1 MMIQVAA
8 APGTLLRPWRPMPPA
23 APNLFHPQD
32 SDRRRKVRQEVSRW
46 WDLLQLE
53 EERKPTGRRV

>member
-1 MMIQVAA
+1 MMIQLAA
-8 APGTLLRPWRPMPPA
+8 TPGTLFRPWRASSQA
-23 APNLFHPQD
+23 APALFHSHD
-32 SDRRRKVRQEVSRW
+32 SDRRRKFRREVARR